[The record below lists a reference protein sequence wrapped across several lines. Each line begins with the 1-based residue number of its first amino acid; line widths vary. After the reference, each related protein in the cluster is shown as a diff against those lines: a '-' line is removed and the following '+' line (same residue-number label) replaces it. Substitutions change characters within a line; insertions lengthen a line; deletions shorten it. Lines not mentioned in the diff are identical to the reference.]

1 MKRRQFL
8 IALGAAMAPLGI
20 ARTGF
25 AQAAGPRRIGW
36 LKAGM
41 KEQAPEEIK
50 AFVDAMQS
58 LGQHEGK
65 SFAIEAR
72 FAEGD
77 VSKLRPLADELVK
90 SDVAVI
96 VATSQPALDA
106 AFAATKAIP
115 IVGRMTM
122 NPMINGMAKTLGHPE
137 TNVSGVYSLFEE
149 LVDRRLELLREAV
162 PELKK
167 VGVLVTVNY
176 ADSAFWLSKVDAA
189 LKKRNLERYVMNVHT
204 EDDLDAAFADA
215 AEHDVNGL
223 ITIRSPLIV
232 AASERIA
239 DLSNSYLYRL
249 PGVFDSREFVDSGG
263 FMSFGPSIATEY
275 RALASLVDKILKG
288 AKPGELAIEQPQT
301 FELVINMKTADLI
314 GLDVP
319 KAFRA
324 TADAVIE

>member
-1 MKRRQFL
+1 MKRRHFL
-8 IALGAAMAPLGI
+8 FALGAAMAPLGV
-20 ARTGF
+20 ACSAF

-50 AFVDAMQS
+50 AFVDALRS
-58 LGQHEGK
+58 LGEHEGK
-65 SFAIEAR
+65 SFTIEAR
-72 FAEGD
+72 FAEGEI
-77 VSKLRPLADELVK
+77 SKLRPLADELVK

-106 AFAATKAIP
+106 AFAATKSIP

-137 TNVSGVYSLFEE
+137 ANVSGVYSLFEE
-149 LVDRRLELLREAV
+149 LVDRRLGLLREAV
-162 PELKK
+162 PDLKK
-167 VGVLVTVNY
+167 VGVLITVDY
-176 ADSAFWLSKVDAA
+176 ADSAFWLSKVDGA

-204 EDDLDAAFADA
+204 EDDIDAAFAGA

-223 ITIRSPLIV
+223 IAIRSPLIV

-263 FMSFGPSIATEY
+263 FMSFGPSIATEF
-275 RALASLVDKILKG
+275 RALAGLVDKIFKG
-288 AKPGELAIEQPQT
+288 AKPGDLAIEQPQA
-301 FELVINMKTADLI
+301 FELVLNLKTAQLI
-314 GLDVP
+314 GLEVP
-319 KAFRA
+319 QAFRA
-324 TADAVIE
+324 TADTVIE